1 MLRCLLYD
9 PVDEIDSSSSR
20 LPHLRSLLLHDTGS
34 TLRMLEMSFSV
45 GPFTGPLGKQK
56 RLSMALALHNVLQ
69 TSEDD
74 DQFTVCNL

>member
-1 MLRCLLYD
+1 M
-9 PVDEIDSSSSR
+9 DEIESSNLR
-20 LPHLRSLLLHDTGS
+20 LPNLRALLLHDTGS

-69 TSEDD
+69 TCADD
-74 DQFTVCNL
+74 DQFTV